1 MWWDTRKFQHIWEGF
16 SKQNFMSIQRK
27 YHGDQDFIT
36 DAIPQSERRL
46 LDYNRIKSWR
56 WQAFDGG
63 YDFTGK
69 IHRVPAAGTEIHYN
83 TSVLVFHG
91 NPKPDKIVDPVIVQH
106 WQ

>member
-1 MWWDTRKFQHIWEGF
+1 MWWNTKKFEHVWSEF
-16 SKQNFMSIQRK
+16 EKQGLATMQKK

-36 DAIPQSERRL
+36 DAILVPDRRL
-46 LDYNRIKSWR
+46 FDTSRIKSWR

-69 IHRVPAAGTEIHYN
+69 THRVPAAGTQIQRD
-83 TSVLVFHG
+83 TSVLIFHG
-91 NPKPDKIVDPVIVQH
+91 HPKPDKISDDIIVQN

>member
-16 SKQNFMSIQRK
+16 SKQDLAAIFRK

-36 DAIPQSERRL
+36 DAIPQLERRL
-46 LDYNRIKSWR
+46 LDANRIKSWR
-56 WQAFDGG
+56 WQAVDGG

-69 IHRVPAAGTEIHYN
+69 THRVPAAGTQIHSD
-83 TSVLVFHG
+83 TSVLIFHG
-91 NPKPDKIVDPVIVQH
+91 NPKPDKILDSVIVTH